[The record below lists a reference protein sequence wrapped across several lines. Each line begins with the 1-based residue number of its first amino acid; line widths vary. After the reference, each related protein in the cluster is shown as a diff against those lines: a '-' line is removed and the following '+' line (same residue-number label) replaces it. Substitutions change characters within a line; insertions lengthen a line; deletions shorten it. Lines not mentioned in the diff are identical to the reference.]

1 MGDLVEKI
9 GQANEREIE
18 KLLKAVIQRYAT
30 LFPDWELSVVFVEKN
45 KDKNEQLGRM
55 IELLEKMRTKS

>member
-30 LFPDWELSVVFVEKN
+30 LFPDWELSVVSVEKN
-45 KDKNEQLGRM
+45 KDKNEQLDRM